1 MTVLEDN
8 YVSREF
14 SSTAIDFLFPKQ
26 NWNLKLFEAEAA
38 AAGQHLG
45 PRMRG
50 LPQHSACCYGIDPG
64 MSLHAF
70 DFRKA
75 RIEDLSCGGSL
86 LVTWYV
92 NLLLSMSLPANSE
105 FRSVYARSAS
115 ASGMLLWHRPWPWY

>member
-1 MTVLEDN
+1 
-8 YVSREF
+8 
-14 SSTAIDFLFPKQ
+14 
-26 NWNLKLFEAEAA
+26 
-38 AAGQHLG
+38 
-45 PRMRG
+45 MRG

-70 DFRKA
+70 DFRKS
-75 RIEDLSCGGSL
+75 RIEDLLCGGSL

-115 ASGMLLWHRPWPWY
+115 ASGMLLWHRPWYVAVCLSFSNGSYRGALVRRQCIGDVVCQLTTEYEPACQE